1 MFDRNRWIVSEQD
14 PSCVKK
20 LADSLGTN
28 ELCAKLLINRGYT
41 DIESAR
47 AFIEK
52 SDVFLYNPFL
62 LKDIKPAITR
72 IRRAIE
78 EDEKMRRLPY
88 TAIMM

>member
-41 DIESAR
+41 EIESAR

-62 LKDIKPAITR
+62 L
-72 IRRAIE
+72 
-78 EDEKMRRLPY
+78 
-88 TAIMM
+88 